1 AVVGAGVA
9 ATGAEPALTSLGGG
23 GFCLT
28 RSAAGDEV
36 LFDFFVDT
44 PGLGLAELPVPHF
57 LPVTVHFPG
66 SDQVFNIGLGSAA
79 VPGVLAGLLHVHGRF
94 GTLPLADVVAPA
106 VR

>member
-1 AVVGAGVA
+1 MATGVVAGGHPRTCDAGAEALAAGGNAFDAVVAAGFA
-9 ATGAEPALTSLGGG
+9 ATVAEPALTSLGGG

-66 SDQVFNIGLGSAA
+66 SDQVFNIGLGS
-79 VPGVLAGLLHVHGRF
+79 
-94 GTLPLADVVAPA
+94 
-106 VR
+106 